1 MPLMR
6 VLIGAFLGLSVL
18 SLTAFAAEDEVRIR
32 ELRKEQERL
41 EREKDPVDRAK
52 IGIKISELLLDSI
65 GDAAREGD
73 FTAMESQVSAY
84 TTTIQEAH
92 QSLVDSGRDAQ
103 RKAGG
108 FKELEIALRKHIRI
122 FEDVARTLNL
132 DKRVPL
138 EKAKDLAS
146 GIRNRLL
153 KALFP

>member
-1 MPLMR
+1 MR

-73 FTAMESQVSAY
+73 FTAMESKVSAY

-132 DKRVPL
+132 DKRVPI